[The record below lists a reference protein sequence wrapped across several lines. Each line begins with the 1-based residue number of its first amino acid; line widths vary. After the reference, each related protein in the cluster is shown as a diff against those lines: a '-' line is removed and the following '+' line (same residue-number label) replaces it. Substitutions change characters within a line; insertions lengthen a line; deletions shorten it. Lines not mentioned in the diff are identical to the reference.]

1 VHSEIPLRSGLG
13 SSAAATVAGLRLR
26 ELVDGRRPGAEILSA
41 ASKIEGHPDNVAP
54 SLFGGVTSCCAMAD
68 GTIRV
73 ARWPWPRAWRIV
85 VATPALELP
94 TPLSRRA
101 IPRRLPV
108 GDAVFNL
115 QRAGPAPRRA
125 PSRLMRTISG
135 RRSAIAFTSRI
146 GSGCAGVAQ
155 AAVGAAC

>member
-1 VHSEIPLRSGLG
+1 IEHDGRGRLTWHFVDGPIGGPNLIADGFRALGRVKRAPSLEVEVHSEIPLRSGLG

-85 VATPALELP
+85 
-94 TPLSRRA
+94 
-101 IPRRLPV
+101 
-108 GDAVFNL
+108 
-115 QRAGPAPRRA
+115 
-125 PSRLMRTISG
+125 
-135 RRSAIAFTSRI
+135 
-146 GSGCAGVAQ
+146 
-155 AAVGAAC
+155 